1 MLRVP
6 CRENRDLVERVES
19 HTVDRNDCVLPFDGA
34 EHGRRIENVAAG
46 RLQTVVVALHGGR
59 IAREGGYYV
68 AYLQGTLY
76 HQTAG
81 SAGRTKDQ
89 YSHATTSIRS
99 VQRVHS

>member
-1 MLRVP
+1 
-6 CRENRDLVERVES
+6 
-19 HTVDRNDCVLPFDGA
+19 
-34 EHGRRIENVAAG
+34 
-46 RLQTVVVALHGGR
+46 
-59 IAREGGYYV
+59 V